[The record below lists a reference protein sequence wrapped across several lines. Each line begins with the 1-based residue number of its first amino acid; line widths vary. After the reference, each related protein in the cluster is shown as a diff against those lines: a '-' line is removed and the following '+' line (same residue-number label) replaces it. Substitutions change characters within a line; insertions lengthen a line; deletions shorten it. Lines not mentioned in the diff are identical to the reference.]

1 MDNNL
6 DNNLDNNSSHLY
18 SCPVCKQSLA
28 LEENSYKCEIGHCF
42 DIAKEGYVNLLVA
55 NKKNSKNPGD
65 SKEMVVA
72 RREFL
77 EKGYYLPLV
86 EGIQTMIEELGPE
99 GITVLDSCCG
109 EGYYT
114 NHIAQ
119 KPELQIDLCH
129 GYDVSKPAI
138 IAASKKYKDVDF
150 SVAKVSNIPLTS
162 ATVDIVM
169 TIFAPLSSSEFYRV
183 LKEEG
188 FVLVVSA
195 GQEHLKELASMVYDE
210 FKPHKYHPTV
220 HLDRYFS
227 LVEETNVKYEKT
239 IDNKADILSLLKM
252 TPYFWNTKKDK
263 LDAITALESL
273 ELTCDFRLS
282 LFMKNNLSDEEE

>member
-1 MDNNL
+1 MDT
-6 DNNLDNNSSHLY
+6 SSHLY
-18 SCPVCKQSLA
+18 SCPVCKQPLA
-28 LEENSYKCEIGHCF
+28 LEEKSYKCEIGHCF

-65 SKEMVVA
+65 TKEAVTA
-72 RREFL
+72 RRNFL
-77 EKGYYLPLV
+77 EKGYFEPLV
-86 EGIQTMIEELGPE
+86 EGIKTMIEDLGPE
-99 GITVLDSCCG
+99 GITLLDSCCG

-114 NHIAQ
+114 SRIAG
-119 KPELQIDLCH
+119 EEALQISDCH

-138 IAASKKYKDVDF
+138 IAAAKKYKNVEF

-169 TIFAPLSSSEFYRV
+169 TIFSPLSSSEFYRV

-195 GQEHLKELASMVYDE
+195 GADHLKELASMVYDE
-210 FKPHKYHPTV
+210 FKPHKYHPST
-220 HLDRYFS
+220 HLERYFS
-227 LVEETNVKYEKT
+227 LVEEKEVKYDKT
-239 IDNKADILSLLKM
+239 VDNRADILSLLKM

-263 LDAITALESL
+263 LDKIAALDAL

-282 LFMKNNLSDEEE
+282 LFMKNDLSEEEE

>member
-1 MDNNL
+1 L
-6 DNNLDNNSSHLY
+6 DTSSHLY
-18 SCPVCKQSLA
+18 SCPVCKQPLA
-28 LEENSYKCEIGHCF
+28 LEEKSYKCEIGHCF

-65 SKEMVVA
+65 TKEAVTA
-72 RREFL
+72 RRNFL
-77 EKGYYLPLV
+77 EKGYFEPLV
-86 EGIQTMIEELGPE
+86 EGIKTMIEDLGPE
-99 GITVLDSCCG
+99 GITLLDSCCG

-114 NHIAQ
+114 SRIAG
-119 KPELQIDLCH
+119 EEALQISDCH

-138 IAASKKYKDVDF
+138 IAAAKKYKNVEF

-169 TIFAPLSSSEFYRV
+169 TIFSPLSSSEFYRV

-195 GQEHLKELASMVYDE
+195 GADHLKELASMVYDE
-210 FKPHKYHPTV
+210 FKPHKTV
-220 HLDRYFS
+220 
-227 LVEETNVKYEKT
+227 
-239 IDNKADILSLLKM
+239 DNRADILSLLKM

-263 LDAITALESL
+263 LDKIAALDAL

-282 LFMKNNLSDEEE
+282 LFMKNDLSEEEE